1 MSLSSVLWV
10 AWWSGVT
17 IVGVAGIVASTNS
30 IRMHGRVDREARGL
44 LEAAETPTGENHTTL
59 GRLPAPVRRYLA
71 KAIAPGRTTAHT
83 ARLEQSGMFRPSLEG
98 KWFPMSGRQYFT
110 AASPGFIWWGRVHIA
125 PGIWIDA
132 VDRSVNGAGN
142 MLIRAGSTV
151 TIADAVGPELDQG
164 ALLRLLG
171 ELAWL
176 PTAYLDE
183 RYIRWAA
190 VDDRHAIA
198 TLAVNGRQ
206 VTGLFEFGTDDFPVR
221 FTANRFRDVGG
232 GKSVLTPFVGEC
244 RDYRDAGG
252 LVVPHQV
259 IGSWVIDG
267 TPAPYARFNITR
279 IEFDVKLPSSKV
291 ITARNYAL
299 SAR

>member
-10 AWWSGVT
+10 ALWSGVT
-17 IVGVAGIVASTNS
+17 IAGVAGIVASANS
-30 IRMHGRVDREARGL
+30 SRMQRRVEREARGL
-44 LEAAETPTGENHTTL
+44 LDAAETPPVESRTTL
-59 GRLPAPVRRYLA
+59 GRLPGPVRRYLT
-71 KAIAPGRTTAHT
+71 KAIAPGRATAHI
-83 ARLEQSGMFRPSLEG
+83 ARLEQNGMFRPSLQG
-98 KWFPMSGRQYFT
+98 KWFPITGRQYFT
-110 AASPGFIWWGRVHIA
+110 AAPPGFIWWGRVQIA

-132 VDRSVNGAGN
+132 LDRSVNGVGN
-142 MLIRAGSTV
+142 MLIRAESTV

-190 VDDRHAIA
+190 VDDRHATA

-206 VTGLFEFGTDDFPVR
+206 VTGLFEFGVDDFPLR

-244 RDYRDAGG
+244 HDYRDIGG
-252 LVVPHQV
+252 LIVPHQV

-267 TPAPYARFNITR
+267 TPMPYARFNITR
-279 IEFDVKLPSSKV
+279 IEFDVEPPSSGA